1 MIFSALGA
9 EWLLSKIRPKLGL
22 GLLAALIIALPIWT
36 FNQYFLR
43 WAKHPQTYDAFAG
56 NYAELARKLNSLPP
70 DIPKYVIVNAAGV
83 EVRGIPMSAQSVM
96 FLTDTFLPE
105 KQKEKNIFY
114 LKSDALPP
122 ANGIIVKLEP
132 EK

>member
-1 MIFSALGA
+1 
-9 EWLLSKIRPKLGL
+9 
-22 GLLAALIIALPIWT
+22 
-36 FNQYFLR
+36 
-43 WAKHPQTYDAFAG
+43 
-56 NYAELARKLNSLPP
+56 
-70 DIPKYVIVNAAGV
+70 
-83 EVRGIPMSAQSVM
+83 MSAQSVM